1 MWHIDPVSLRLFIAV
16 CEEGA
21 ISKASEREF
30 IAPSAVSKRI
40 ADIEADIGTPML
52 LRSKKG
58 VVPTPAGQ
66 ALLRHARQL
75 LRSMERLQGELSEYA
90 EGARGHVKIL
100 ANVSSIIEFLP
111 EELSEF
117 MLENAHIHVDIEER
131 FSPDVVRG
139 VAEGQADLGVCRK
152 SMVSGDLEFI
162 DYRSDHLAVVV
173 NGDHPLAGR
182 TQLAFA
188 ETLDYDHLD
197 VIELAGRSG
206 VVAHVWLLGFL
217 LLVPGYWLRLGPA
230 TMAKAINLDER
241 FGQIS
246 RARRVVRAR
255 PSAANRP
262 IGRVALGNHRGEASP
277 LLIARYDAGGFRLE
291 DDYVIRIGNADVRP
305 GTAVFVDFGDGP
317 AAGEGFV
324 SIDRP
329 LETERHAGGQPPDL
343 PADLGQQAGRQ

>member
-21 ISKASEREF
+21 ISKAGEREF

-111 EELSEF
+111 EELSDF

-173 NGDHPLAGR
+173 NGDHHLAGR
-182 TQLAFA
+182 TQIAFA
-188 ETLDYDHLD
+188 ETLDYDHLGLSAYATLNAYMQRAAAQAGGEVRFRTHVSSFD
-197 VIELAGRSG
+197 AAYRLIHVGLGLGIFPSEAVSRYTDLFDLKVIPLTDDWA
-206 VVAHVWLLGFL
+206 LGQFVICVRDAEAL
-217 LLVPGYWLRLGPA
+217 SL
-230 TMAKAINLDER
+230 
-241 FGQIS
+241 S
-246 RARRVVRAR
+246 ARRLLNHLLAR
-255 PSAANRP
+255 VPR
-262 IGRVALGNHRGEASP
+262 
-277 LLIARYDAGGFRLE
+277 
-291 DDYVIRIGNADVRP
+291 
-305 GTAVFVDFGDGP
+305 
-317 AAGEGFV
+317 
-324 SIDRP
+324 
-329 LETERHAGGQPPDL
+329 
-343 PADLGQQAGRQ
+343 